1 MFAISQQ
8 HRRCVV
14 LRNKYRGETPV
25 RRYHAAFLR
34 RRSHTV
40 HRPGRCRRSAA
51 AALGRV
57 QLARQEDEWWV
68 VQRVVS
74 CRARSAPQEGHESR
88 QAQPTHR
95 CRLQRHVDEQNGSRD
110 NGKVDDDI
118 IFSNSLRVLLKK
130 LFVDMVVRGHF
141 PNRKPVFRYKI
152 VRFIYC
158 GRFVPEENYI
168 HIHWMFD
175 SRVFLYGHEKFIPS
189 RIFLIIIFLG
199 IVFSKI
205 STVIVSLEINSILV
219 NYIILID
226 LKKKKN
232 NKI

>member
-1 MFAISQQ
+1 M
-8 HRRCVV
+8 

-34 RRSHTV
+34 RWSRIA

-51 AALGRV
+51 AALGRG
-57 QLARQEDEWWV
+57 QLARQEDERWV

-118 IFSNSLRVLLKK
+118 IFSISLRVLPEK
-130 LFVDMVVRGHF
+130 LFVDRYTVVRDHF
-141 PNRKPVFRYKI
+141 LNRKPVFRYKI
-152 VRFIYC
+152 VRSIYC
-158 GRFVPEENYI
+158 GRFVPAENYI
-168 HIHWMFD
+168 HIHLMFA
-175 SRVFLYGHEKFIPS
+175 SRVFLYSHEKFIPPP

-205 STVIVSLEINSILV
+205 STIIVSLEINSILV
-219 NYIILID
+219 DIS
-226 LKKKKN
+226 
-232 NKI
+232 